1 MMPVTVKMSAW
12 LEGHLVKG
20 PTLLTA
26 IGLRETLLVA
36 LDFDEERVN
45 FVCLQIEETGCYE
58 LGGDRDDSVFV
69 IEKILHS

>member
-1 MMPVTVKMSAW
+1 MMPITVRMSSW
-12 LEGHLVKG
+12 QQGQLVRE

-36 LDFDEERVN
+36 LDYDEAKVN
-45 FVCLQIEETGCYE
+45 FVCRQVEETGAYE
-58 LGGDRDDSVFV
+58 LGDINESTTM